1 MMKKIGLL
9 CTVLISLTILT
20 GCGGETQESAKS
32 SESTELKTP
41 EKFGVKLENLD
52 SSGTLKGQYEGK
64 KITVA
69 TRTGDHE
76 TALKEAAKYFEAATG
91 AKVEV
96 QSFPAGNDEEKIQL
110 DLSTSHT
117 FDAVLMPV
125 ANIHSYAASN
135 YLKKL
140 DDYKDV
146 ADPELDMEDF
156 IPSILD
162 LYGKYD
168 GELYAFPYKPD
179 TQMLFYR
186 KDIFED
192 EKVKAAYKEK
202 TGNDLTVPKTN
213 EEMVEIA
220 KYFTKS
226 KNSDSPVDY
235 GYISMGSTTNS
246 RAIWM
251 NREGD
256 QTVISKDNQAT
267 VNNDATKQAMK
278 TMMEL
283 KNYAPKEWT
292 QLGWDEANAL
302 FVEGK
307 ALMMEQW
314 PGLINSINDENSK
327 VKDKIGFAVTPGESP
342 VLGGWS
348 IAVTSSSK
356 EDELAYKFIEFVTSK
371 DGELLKVEHTMD
383 PVRQSNYERGE
394 VMSSNEMYPVLLDSL
409 TKGKQL
415 VDADVPY
422 ISAQLNDILE
432 DQTQSLLNGKQ
443 DIDKTTNTMQKKLKE
458 EIDRAELE

>member
-1 MMKKIGLL
+1 MKKIGLL

-20 GCGGETQESAKS
+20 GCGGETQENAKS

-213 EEMVEIA
+213 EEMIEIA

-256 QTVISKDNQAT
+256 QMVISKDNQAT

-443 DIDKTTNTMQKKLKE
+443 DIDKTTNNMQKKLKE